1 MAAQTSTHAQA
12 ARPRVCVRPYGLP
25 CASDARW
32 PKGRERLYVLAGRRA
47 ASVYMCS
54 LAEGPRAS
62 ICLSGR
68 RAASSRC
75 ARWPNGRV
83 HALLLPK
90 GFSLYLLYIYCEARP
105 YLYQTS
111 AAKRTSRGL
120 QVYFSEFTK
129 VDLRFLYLDT
139 SKTYQKLSF
148 SNFF

>member
-1 MAAQTSTHAQA
+1 MAPSKHE
-12 ARPRVCVRPYGLP
+12 
-25 CASDARW
+25 
-32 PKGRERLYVLAGRRA
+32 PK
-47 ASVYMCS
+47 
-54 LAEGPRAS
+54 
-62 ICLSGR
+62 
-68 RAASSRC
+68 
-75 ARWPNGRV
+75 NV
-83 HALLLPK
+83 HARTDK
-90 GFSLYLLYIYCEARP
+90 ERSIMDSYCKARP